1 MDLRSPIIMS
11 KTELSGCHLLVI
23 ITKSSNLDIREVL
36 DLSLLVFQ
44 ESYLK
49 NELKNQTVKMYA
61 YSC

>member
-1 MDLRSPIIMS
+1 MS